1 MNDSRADSSL
11 LSGDTPGSVWIGRVL
26 IAAAMLFLSS
36 LYFSIAANSLALGLM
51 ACAWLSLMAVRK
63 KSLVRATPL
72 DWYFLAYIGAEILS
86 GIFSTNPAQSFTF
99 AKRVLL
105 IAVVYYFASMAARR
119 NHASRYIAVL
129 LGSAIAVALIGV
141 LKLIFADPDSTRRLG
156 IFQFYMTTS
165 ELMMMS
171 ALLIVPFLLHPKT
184 PSRLRWIALAGLV
197 PILISL
203 YATVT
208 RGAYLAT
215 AAGILI
221 IALIRNR
228 KLIVPFLAV
237 ILLAAIFAP
246 PYVQDRVKS
255 IVDLQHPENQSRL
268 MLWTLGAKIVADHP
282 IVGVGDIDLHE
293 LFVQY
298 SPPGTDIP
306 WGHVHNTLLQ
316 LLVSLGVVGFVAI
329 LALFGRIVIVEWQ
342 VYKRVKDD
350 WLAGSFA
357 LGAIAV
363 FAGFQVNGL
372 TEWSF
377 GDQEVVL
384 LLWTTLGLTLAL
396 DRSAHTPPA
405 QNEKSI

>member
-36 LYFSIAANSLALGLM
+36 LYFSIAVNSLALGLM
-51 ACAWLSLMAVRK
+51 ACAWLSLMVVRK
-63 KSLVRATPL
+63 RGLVRATPL
-72 DWYFLAYIGAEILS
+72 DWYFLAYISAEILS

-316 LLVSLGVVGFVAI
+316 LLVTLGVVGFAAI

-363 FAGFQVNGL
+363 FVGFQVNGL

-396 DRSAHTPPA
+396 DRSTHAPPA